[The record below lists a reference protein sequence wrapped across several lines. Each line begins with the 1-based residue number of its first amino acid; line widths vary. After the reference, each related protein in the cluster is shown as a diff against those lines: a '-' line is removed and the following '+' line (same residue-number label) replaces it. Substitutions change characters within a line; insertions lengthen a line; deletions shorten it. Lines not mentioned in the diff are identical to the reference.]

1 MTKTI
6 KAGTEANELGA
17 KISNL
22 SIIVILRSEVT
33 EKQDF
38 IDSVEVAKIA
48 GKKHSNLVRS
58 ITKFVER
65 FDDEGTNSYDYF
77 MLKETPRGGM
87 SYLISKLG
95 CEYLGVSMPL
105 KGGYYDLFDKIFI
118 NHFMLRK
125 TEIKKQIQESDR
137 KDTIEIA
144 EAIEARYRI
153 AAVVQTP
160 ATPKAIMSI
169 EEITGDGAEAIFIKL
184 LFEKFPHLP
193 KNYDEAMKELFEQR
207 IKCKQLEDVHAE
219 NAMILAQRKA

>member
-6 KAGTEANELGA
+6 NAGTQTIGTNT
-17 KISNL
+17 SNL
-22 SIIVILRSEVT
+22 SIIVILRSEGT
-33 EKQDF
+33 DTQDF

-65 FDDEGTNSYDYF
+65 LEDEGTNSNDYF
-77 MLKETPRGGM
+77 MFKETPRGGM

-95 CEYLGVSMPL
+95 CEYLGVCMPP
-105 KGGYYDLFDKIFI
+105 KGDYYDQFNKIFL

-125 TEIKKQIQESDR
+125 TEIKRQIQESDR

-169 EEITGDGAEAIFIKL
+169 EEITGDCAEAIFIKL

-193 KNYDEAMKELFEQR
+193 KNYDEAMKALFEQR
-207 IKCKQLEDVHAE
+207 IKCKQLEAVHAE
-219 NAMILAQRKA
+219 NAKILAGRKA